1 MPHSTSFPRICIAMG
16 FPDAQKLLE
25 HARRYPEVSR
35 RALGLSHPGH
45 LPASSESWKI

>member
-25 HARRYPEVSR
+25 HARREANAGEQPVDTSLTR
-35 RALGLSHPGH
+35 S
-45 LPASSESWKI
+45 